1 MARVAV
7 VGAGLAGLVV
17 AQALG
22 SDHDILVLE
31 KGRSVGGRMATRYAG
46 NFEFDHGAQFFT
58 ARSDAFR
65 TFLAPLEKRGVI
77 APWHA
82 RFAELRRST
91 VGEIRQWSD
100 AYPHFVG
107 VPRMNA
113 VGKWLAR
120 GIDVRTETTV
130 TALEKANA
138 GWRLETDIGNLP
150 GTFDWVVFTS
160 PPAQTAALLPVA
172 SSLGEACGA
181 VKMAGCFALLL
192 GFSRAQPM
200 AWQATRVRDAN
211 ISWMSANHSK
221 PGRPPGF
228 SLVAHSTNAWADA
241 HLEDNTGAV
250 RDLLLSEVS
259 AVAGIDAGAAEYV
272 ELHRWRFA
280 NIARQDG
287 VGYAIDSSN
296 RLAAA
301 GDWFVRGRV
310 EGAFQSASAL
320 AAALA
325 ALL

>member
-1 MARVAV
+1 MARIAV

-17 AQALG
+17 AGALG
-22 SDHDILVLE
+22 RDHDVVVFE
-31 KGRSVGGRMATRYAG
+31 KSRGVGGRMATRYAG
-46 NFEFDHGAQFFT
+46 AFEFDHGAQFLT
-58 ARSDAFR
+58 ARSNAFR
-65 TFLAPLEKRGVI
+65 SFLAPLEKRGVI

-82 RFAELRRST
+82 RFAELRRSQ

-100 AYPHFVG
+100 DYPHYVG

-120 GIDVRTETTV
+120 DIDIRTGTTV
-130 TALEKANA
+130 EALVKADP
-138 GWRLETDIGNLP
+138 GWRLRTDTAGP
-150 GTFDWVVFTS
+150 PDAFDWVVFTA
-160 PPAQTAALLPVA
+160 PPAQTAALLPHG
-172 SSLGEACGA
+172 SLLREDCDT
-181 VKMAGCFALLL
+181 VKMTACFALLL
-192 GFSRAQPM
+192 GFSTAPSLT
-200 AWQATRVRDAN
+200 WQATRVRDAD

-228 SLVAHSTNAWADA
+228 SLVAHSTNAWADT
-241 HLEDNTGAV
+241 HLEDRPEAV
-250 RDLLLSEVS
+250 RAHLLSEVS

-272 ELHRWRFA
+272 ELHRWRYA

-287 VGYAIDSSN
+287 KGYAIDDTN
-296 RLAAA
+296 RVAAA

-320 AAALA
+320 TTALA